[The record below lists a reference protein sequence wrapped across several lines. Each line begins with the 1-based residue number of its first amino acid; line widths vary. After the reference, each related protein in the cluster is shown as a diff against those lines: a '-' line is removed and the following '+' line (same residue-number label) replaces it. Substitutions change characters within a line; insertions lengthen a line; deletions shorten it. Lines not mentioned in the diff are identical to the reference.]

1 MDRKGFADPVLLGA
15 GALIVVCLVVLGF
28 SLYHFKGAGLSSL
41 VPQMPSIQNTST
53 VQASTTSALHTE
65 KAATTAAPAV
75 AKPPVQKQP
84 PATTATPPKTST
96 TAGYE
101 EGTVPD
107 SNSGGPTASF
117 SYPSIFTVQ
126 TTSGNSVAIDEKVPS
141 NGAISFDQVAQIGIS
156 NAADS
161 LDEALQN
168 MVMPGADTASAQA
181 ISFSTTSGLKGKE
194 MQMSGTLFGN
204 SVDYLLVALDSG
216 KPTPFGSDYFI
227 TFAASYN
234 YGGGAGHGTY
244 AGNDVATI
252 KNIAESMNIQN

>member
-1 MDRKGFADPVLLGA
+1 MSRKGFADPVLLGA

-28 SLYHFKGAGLSSL
+28 SLYHFKGGGLGSL
-41 VPQMPSIQNTST
+41 VPQMPSIQTTST
-53 VQASTTSALHTE
+53 VQTSPTSTVHTE
-65 KAATTAAPAV
+65 KVTTTIVPA

-84 PATTATPPKTST
+84 PTTTTTQPKTST
-96 TAGYE
+96 PAGYE
-101 EGTVPD
+101 EGIVPD

-126 TTSGNSVAIDEKVPS
+126 TTSGNSIAIDDKVSS

-161 LDEALQN
+161 LDKALQN
-168 MVMPGADTASAQA
+168 MIIPGADTASAQT

-252 KNIAESMNIQN
+252 KNIAESINIQN